1 MEINKV
7 IHKFEQ
13 GWVIAWRKKYWGQI
27 YVDWKIP
34 STSTSTSGSGP
45 AITQPS
51 VLVCVCRSCGGQ
63 RMEGGCDGDDCE
75 YQDVIRWGMFWQ
87 QSWLWW
93 LGYDC
98 KLPEHIIIMIMCHAE
113 LLHQHLLYRYLPL
126 LQYYLKSSSKL
137 IQRCQYANIFYLTS
151 AENVFIL
158 SAPLVTSLLSPAN
171 ISV

>member
-34 STSTSTSGSGP
+34 STSTSTSGSGAAHHP
-45 AITQPS
+45 TFRPR
-51 VLVCVCRSCGGQ
+51 LCLPELW

-75 YQDVIRWGMFWQ
+75 YQGVIRWGMFWQ

-113 LLHQHLLYRYLPL
+113 LLHQHLLLRYLPL
-126 LQYYLKSSSKL
+126 LQYYLNNQQQTNTAMPVCKYFLS
-137 IQRCQYANIFYLTS
+137 NI
-151 AENVFIL
+151 
-158 SAPLVTSLLSPAN
+158 LVTSLLSSAN

>member
-13 GWVIAWRKKYWGQI
+13 GWVIARRKKYWGQI

-34 STSTSTSGSGP
+34 STSTSGSGP
-45 AITQPS
+45 AHHPTFRPR
-51 VLVCVCRSCGGQ
+51 LCLPELW

-75 YQDVIRWGMFWQ
+75 YQGVIRWGMFWQ

-113 LLHQHLLYRYLPL
+113 LLHQHLLYRYLTL